1 MTAQIIE
8 NALPTAPVDV
18 WVDHTLSAVRKF
30 LKSAVVIDN
39 QPYVPQP
46 LHTAP
51 PSTFSTS
58 STIDS
63 GMGDDFEELL
73 APSPE
78 ENTLSD
84 DVLAHILD
92 VRKVSDAFAGNGMAC
107 AFVLPDDGDPD
118 VISIERRVLGAA
130 KISDIVVIDWYLRD
144 NVPVLTLE
152 LLEKIA
158 LDDVRESGR
167 MRLICVYTGQPLDAQ
182 IFTDVKAAIAKG
194 GILLD
199 DIPNNPYC
207 AKNSSCV
214 VVLLNKTEVPPS
226 ELSTT
231 LIKHFALFAEGLL
244 PSFALA
250 AVGAIRKN
258 IHHMVTR
265 FGSDLDSSYVA
276 NRLITNPPED
286 VAELIREL
294 LVAECDNALG
304 IESIADQYLD
314 KTAIE
319 AWISKNENFFVE
331 QPYGKNL
338 SVDAN
343 LCSLLLNNGIDNTGA
358 KNGTK
363 KTIEFP
369 VKHRNKV
376 SIALAG
382 SEVKSKQ
389 SEAAFSKLVVFK
401 REAFGDTKL
410 IGGDGWRPSLTTG
423 TLVRMQEGEAKRYFV
438 CLTPA
443 CDTLR
448 LSDETPF
455 VFLEA
460 AIDDQCYSVI
470 LREEN
475 GEDRGLYFRGKHP
488 TLMTYKFL
496 PDEKSQRI
504 RGELHDTEH
513 GKPFFTFS
521 ASASS
526 GSQRFTW
533 LGEIR
538 YARAASEMAK
548 LAGNWM
554 RIGISDSEYLR
565 LIEAGKFK

>member
-1 MTAQIIE
+1 MTAQIIKDS
-8 NALPTAPVDV
+8 LPTTPVDV
-18 WVDHTLSAVRKF
+18 WFEHTISAVRNF

-46 LHTAP
+46 SSYIAQKVD
-51 PSTFSTS
+51 FSPTV
-58 STIDS
+58 DS
-63 GMGDDFEELL
+63 GFGEELEEL
-73 APSPE
+73 VAPTTSE
-78 ENTLSD
+78 EAALSD
-84 DVLAHILD
+84 DALAHILD
-92 VRKVSDAFAGNGMAC
+92 VRKVSDAFAGNGMTC
-107 AFVLPDDGDPD
+107 AFVLPEDSDPD
-118 VISIERRVLGAA
+118 VISIEKRVLGAA

-158 LDDVRESGR
+158 LDDVKESGR
-167 MRLICVYTGQPLDAQ
+167 MRLICVYTGQPLDEQ
-182 IFTDVKAAIAKG
+182 IFTDVKHAIHRG
-194 GILLD
+194 GIPLA
-199 DIPNNPYC
+199 DIPNSPYC

-226 ELSTT
+226 ELSNA
-231 LIKHFALFAEGLL
+231 LIERFALFADGLL
-244 PSFALA
+244 PSFALS

-265 FGSDLDSSYVA
+265 FGSNLDSAFVA

-286 VAELIREL
+286 VAELVREL

-304 IESIADQYLD
+304 IESIADQYLAEA
-314 KTAIE
+314 AIE
-319 AWISKNENFFVE
+319 AWLIKNGSSFLE
-331 QPYGKNL
+331 QPYGKKQ
-338 SVDAN
+338 SVDNA
-343 LCSLLLNNGIDNTGA
+343 LRSLLLKNGIDNIGA
-358 KNGTK
+358 KNGTEK
-363 KTIEFP
+363 SIEFP

-376 SIALAG
+376 SISLAG
-382 SEVKSKQ
+382 DENKSKE

-423 TLVRMQEGEAKRYFV
+423 TLLRMQEGEAKRYFV

-448 LSDETPF
+448 LSEETPF

-460 AIDDQCYSVI
+460 AIDDNCYSIV
-470 LREEN
+470 LREED

-496 PDEKSQRI
+496 PDAKSQRI
-504 RGELHDTEH
+504 RGEPHHTEH
-513 GKPFFTFS
+513 SRPTFTFS
-521 ASASS
+521 TSS
-526 GSQRFTW
+526 GACRFTW

-565 LIEAGKFK
+565 LTEAGKFK